1 MLVGTE
7 RYKIHASLMNG
18 LCHSARIDGAKV
30 FGQKKSFDILS
41 KELLIFKKS

>member
-30 FGQKKSFDILS
+30 FGQDILS
-41 KELLIFKKS
+41 KEFYLQKILN